1 MDRVDSLANDYGRLF
16 LRMHRLLNLRM
27 AEAGA
32 SLSRTKLLMFI
43 QARPAVHAADIA
55 EFFGYAP
62 RSVTDAID
70 GLERDGLVRRE
81 ADRRDRRAKW
91 ISISNEGTAA
101 IAATEPLRLKVVE
114 QIFGTL
120 DKSEQNQLH
129 GCVTKLLAAVE
140 RLEALE

>member
-16 LRMHRLLNLRM
+16 LRMHRLLNRRM

-43 QARPAVHAADIA
+43 QARQAVRAADIA

-91 ISISNEGTAA
+91 ISISNEAEPVARFCRQALGRGRTTRGARVGTC
-101 IAATEPLRLKVVE
+101 IVSNHSATRIE
-114 QIFGTL
+114 
-120 DKSEQNQLH
+120 
-129 GCVTKLLAAVE
+129 LLPP
-140 RLEALE
+140 RPDLS